1 MQKLADVVVKVPR
14 LIVLPLPILFRMLLN
29 IFNLEPFLM
38 FVLFPFLLSA
48 GKKDLTIGGGW

>member
-14 LIVLPLPILFRMLLN
+14 LIVLPLPILFLN